1 MARSLVSRLA
11 PVALSLAL
19 AACGSAPDAA
29 VDDTEAV
36 AAEDLASSE
45 DALGGTVLDMTTVSQ
60 GGRGSAHAHHCYLA
74 ACTTVFNFLTKS
86 TLSMDAAWVRSGQT
100 MPPTDR
106 VRTTFTKIGLPSTL
120 GYMAAVSYTASATQL
135 KAIGTSIAN
144 GWPVVL
150 GIGSKGTSAAEI
162 GHYIVLGGVDSVTTP
177 TKFVLLD
184 PWNAPANDR
193 GVMVPVPTA
202 GAPVTGLRASRS
214 WVALEVYFAK
224 NYKTKRP

>member
-1 MARSLVSRLA
+1 MVRSFVSRFA
-11 PVALSLAL
+11 PVALSLAI
-19 AACGSAPDAA
+19 AGCGSAP
-29 VDDTEAV
+29 EG
-36 AAEDLASSE
+36 AAEEADLATEDVTSE
-45 DALGGTVLDMTTVSQ
+45 ADALSGSVLDMTTVSQ

-74 ACTTVFNFLTKS
+74 ACTTVFNYLTKS
-86 TLSMDAAWVRSGQT
+86 SVSMDTAWARTGQT
-100 MPPTDR
+100 MPATDR
-106 VRTTFTKIGLPSTL
+106 VRTTFTKLGLPSNL

-150 GIGSKGTSAAEI
+150 GIGPNGSSAAEI
-162 GHYIVLGGVDSVTTP
+162 GHYIVLGGVDSTANP

-193 GVMVPVPTA
+193 GVMVPAPAA

>member
-1 MARSLVSRLA
+1 MVRSFVSRFA
-11 PVALSLAL
+11 PVALAL
-19 AACGSAPDAA
+19 TVAACGAAPEDAA
-29 VDDTEAV
+29 REDASLD
-36 AAEDLASSE
+36 AEEVASSE
-45 DALGGTVLDMTTVSQ
+45 EALGGAVLDMTTVSQ

-74 ACTTVFNFLTKS
+74 ACTTVFNYLTKANV
-86 TLSMDAAWVRSGQT
+86 SMDTAWARTGQT

-106 VRTTFTKIGLPSTL
+106 VRSTFTKLGLPTTL
-120 GYMAAVSYTASATQL
+120 GYMAAVSYTASATQM

-144 GWPVVL
+144 GWPVL
-150 GIGSKGTSAAEI
+150 IGIGANGTSAAEI
-162 GHYIVLGGVDSVTTP
+162 GHYIVLGGVDNTANP

-184 PWNAPANDR
+184 PWNAPVNDR
-193 GVMVPVPTA
+193 GVMVPAPKA

>member
-1 MARSLVSRLA
+1 MVRSLVSRIA
-11 PVALSLAL
+11 PFALSLAV
-19 AACGSAPDAA
+19 AACGSAPDADLVEANLDADAA
-29 VDDTEAV
+29 V
-36 AAEDLASSE
+36 ASSE
-45 DALGGTVLDMTTVSQ
+45 EALGGTVLDMTTVSQ

-74 ACTTVFNFLTKS
+74 ACTTVFNYLTKS
-86 TLSMDAAWVRSGQT
+86 TVSMDTAWARTGQT
-100 MPPTDR
+100 MPATDR
-106 VRTTFTKIGLPSTL
+106 IRTTFAKLGLASDL
-120 GYMAAVSYTASATQL
+120 GYMAAVSYTASPTQL

-150 GIGSKGTSAAEI
+150 GIGSNGTSAAEI
-162 GHYIVLGGVDSVTTP
+162 GHYIVLGGVDSTTNP

-193 GVMVPVPTA
+193 GVMVPVPAA